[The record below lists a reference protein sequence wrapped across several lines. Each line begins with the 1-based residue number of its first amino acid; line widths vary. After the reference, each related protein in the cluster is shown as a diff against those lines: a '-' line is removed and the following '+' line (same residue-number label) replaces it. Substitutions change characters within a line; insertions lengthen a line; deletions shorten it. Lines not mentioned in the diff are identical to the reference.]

1 MRGLYIY
8 LPILLV
14 LFSACKIKQAP
25 IPDLRF
31 PAFKKA
37 ESFFDVNNDSAFYY
51 FNAIAS
57 GTTDS
62 LQKATAYTYT
72 GIIQN
77 REGDYYGGQESLLT
91 ALSYLDERQE
101 AHRYCL
107 QSTYHEL
114 AVSNQF
120 LRNYDAAIGYS
131 NRALPFTVS
140 NDFRI
145 MVLNS
150 LALTYQKNGNYRQAD
165 SIYLSVLDSIRNNPK
180 EYARVLSNLAR
191 TRWLQDHRYL
201 AKPDLLRALFIR
213 ETLKDKWGLNAS
225 YTHLS
230 DYYTDTRPDSALY
243 YARKRDTIAYQLKS
257 TDDQLE
263 ALSKLLTLSP
273 PQQIKQYIARYQ
285 QLNDSV
291 QTARNAAKNQFA
303 LVRYE
308 TEKSKAD
315 NLLLQKDNAQKNVQL
330 LQQQAVILCTLVF
343 FVAAIIVVRN
353 WYRKRRQQ
361 MEAAARLTIQE
372 SQLKTSQKVHDVVAN
387 GLYRVMTGIEHKDT
401 IDKEQLLDEIEVLY
415 ERSRN
420 ISYEPPEVPHLDFQS
435 TISGMLKAFGSPTTN
450 VYVTGNSQSLWDRIT
465 PQAQLEVEQIMQ
477 ELMVNMKKH
486 SQADNV
492 VVKFETLQNSLQIFY
507 SDDGVGLPIN
517 IKYGNGLTNTG
528 NRIKGIGGNITFGET
543 TKGLKICI
551 SIPTVSTT

>member
-1 MRGLYIY
+1 MLA
-8 LPILLV
+8 

-25 IPDLRF
+25 KPDLRF
-31 PAFKKA
+31 PAFEKA
-37 ESFFDVNNDSAFYY
+37 ESFFNVNNDSAFYY
-51 FNAIAS
+51 FNAIAN

-62 LQKATAYTYT
+62 VQKATAYTYM

-91 ALSYLDERQE
+91 ALSSLDERQE

-107 QSTYHEL
+107 PSIYHEL
-114 AVSNQF
+114 AVSNQY
-120 LRNYDAAIGYS
+120 LRKYDAAIGYS
-131 NRALPFTVS
+131 KRALPFIVS
-140 NDFRI
+140 NDLRI
-145 MVLNS
+145 IALNS
-150 LALTYQKNGNYRQAD
+150 LALTYQKKGNYQQAD
-165 SIYLSVLDSIRNNPK
+165 SIYLTILDSSKNNPK

-191 TRWLQDHRYL
+191 SRWLQDHLYP
-201 AKPDLLRALFIR
+201 AGSDLLRALSIR

-243 YARKRDTIAYQLKS
+243 YARKRDTIACQLNS

-263 ALSKLLTLSP
+263 ALSKLLTLGP
-273 PQQIKQYIARYQ
+273 PQQVKQYISRYQ
-285 QLNDSV
+285 YLNDSV
-291 QTARNAAKNQFA
+291 QTARNAAKNQFV

-308 TEKSKAD
+308 TEKNKAD

-343 FVAAIIVVRN
+343 IVAAIIVVRN

-361 MEAAARLTIQE
+361 MEAAARLAVQE

-387 GLYRVMTGIEHKDT
+387 GLYRVMTDIEHKDT
-401 IDKEQLLDEIEVLY
+401 IDKEQLLDDIEDLY
-415 ERSRN
+415 ERSRD
-420 ISYEPPEVPHLDFQS
+420 ISYESPKVPHQDFQS
-435 TISGMLKAFGSPTTN
+435 TISGMLKAFGSPTTK
-450 VYVTGNSQSLWDRIT
+450 VYVAGNSQMLWDHIT
-465 PQAQLEVEQIMQ
+465 PQAQLEVEQVLQ

-492 VVKFETLQNSLQIFY
+492 VVKFEHMQNSLQILY
-507 SDDGVGLPIN
+507 SDDGIGLPAN

-528 NRIKGIGGNITFGET
+528 NRINGIGGQFTFEPS
-543 TKGLKICI
+543 TKGLKIRI
-551 SIPTVSTT
+551 SIPIVSTT